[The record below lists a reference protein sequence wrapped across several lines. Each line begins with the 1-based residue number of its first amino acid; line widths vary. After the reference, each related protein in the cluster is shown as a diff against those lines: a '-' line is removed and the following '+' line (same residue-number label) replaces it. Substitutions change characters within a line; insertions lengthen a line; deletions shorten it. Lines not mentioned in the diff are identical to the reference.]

1 MARVSLVLG
10 GLLVGLPQ
18 STSAQL
24 ATELSPQVRDRYV
37 RVSAPALV
45 IQNVTLVD
53 GTGEEPRRGMSVVVE
68 EGRITEVG
76 QRVSIPPDAE
86 ILGYSGHTLIPGLV
100 GLHDHMFY
108 TAAGGRVATLSFS
121 GPRLYLGGGVTTIRT
136 TGSIAP
142 YAEINVK
149 AEIDAGRM
157 PGPRMHIT
165 APYITSGRPDPAFPD
180 MTLLHS
186 PEQARRFVAY
196 WGEEG
201 ATWLKV
207 YTNIGRAEFMAAV
220 DEAHKARMAVT
231 GHLCSLTHGEA
242 AELGVDNVEH
252 GLLTATD
259 YNPAKQGD
267 RCPLGNEAVAGSVDV
282 RSPEVEAVF
291 RKMIDEGVAMTST
304 LPYWELFVPDR
315 PIRDSRSL
323 EAMSDGVREAYL
335 AERDRIDS
343 DPNPLVTREYFRNA
357 QAYELRFVE
366 MGGLLA
372 AGVDPTGNGGALP
385 GYGDQRGIE
394 LLVEAEFTFSQAI
407 QIASLNGARVLGVDD
422 ELGSIEPGKIA
433 DMVLLR
439 GDLAGDPSI
448 IRNTVLVFKDGVG
461 YDSRALLEEARGWVG
476 IR

>member
-1 MARVSLVLG
+1 MARVSFVLT
-10 GLLVGLPQ
+10 GLLVGLFQAMP
-18 STSAQL
+18 AQL

-37 RVSAPALV
+37 RVSAPAFV

-53 GTGEEPRRGMSVVVE
+53 GTGAEVRRGMSVVVE
-68 EGRITEVG
+68 EGRIVEVG
-76 QRVSIPPDAE
+76 QRVRIPSDAE
-86 ILGYSGHTLIPGLV
+86 ILAYSGHTLIPGLV
-100 GLHDHMFY
+100 GLHNHMFY
-108 TAAGGRVATLSFS
+108 TAVGGRVATLAFS

-142 YAEINVK
+142 YAEINVR
-149 AEIDAGRM
+149 AEIEAGRI

-165 APYITSGRPDPAFPD
+165 APYITGGRLDPTFPD

-201 ATWLKV
+201 ATWIKA

-220 DEAHKARMAVT
+220 DEAHKAGMKVT

-242 AELGVDNVEH
+242 ADLGIDNVEH

-259 YNPAKQGD
+259 YNPDKQDD
-267 RCPLGNEAVAGSVDV
+267 RCPLGNEAVAGGVDV
-282 RSPEVEAVF
+282 RGPEVEAVF
-291 RKMIDEGVAMTST
+291 QTMIDEGVAMTST
-304 LPYWELFVPDR
+304 LPYWELFVPNR
-315 PIRDSRSL
+315 PVRDARSL
-323 EAMSDGVREAYL
+323 EAMSADVREAYL

-343 DPNPLVTREYFRNA
+343 DPHPLVSSASLRNA
-357 QAYELRFVE
+357 QAYELRFAE

-407 QIASLNGARVLGVDD
+407 EIASLNGARVLGVDD

-439 GDLAGDPSI
+439 GDLSDDPSI

-461 YDSRALLEEARGWVG
+461 YDSRTLLEEVKGWVG